1 MARKNK
7 GAPEAEDTNFWM
19 GTFSD
24 LLSLLLTF
32 FVLLFAMK
40 SMDSGKLQEA
50 LGYFKEGGIGALEMG
65 QPSMTLTPP
74 KVIKMLA
81 PMQRDISV
89 SMKDLRKAV
98 EEQNKLEKVG
108 ISSGERGITLTLSSH
123 LLFDSGTA
131 ELRQEAQ
138 AVLDE
143 VSEVIQASKRPVSIE
158 GHTDDVPISS
168 TRYPSNWDLSL
179 SRAVH
184 ILMYLLKD
192 GELRPERFSVAGYAD
207 TRPLVPNDRAE
218 NRVKNRRV
226 ELILLK

>member
-81 PMQRDISV
+81 PMQRDISIG
-89 SMKDLRKAV
+89 DLRKAIQQ
-98 EEQNKLEKVG
+98 QNKLKKVG
-108 ISSGERGITLTLSSH
+108 ISSGERGLTLTLSSH